1 MPRIHSKVNPMT
13 KRPLTAPAQRLEQL
27 PPYFYHGLNQRLAEL
42 RGRGVDVIRLD
53 AGSPDL
59 PPAPH
64 IIAALQRSAE
74 SPTHHGYQSYSGN
87 PEYRAAWADW
97 YGRRFGVELDA
108 DTEVLGLIG
117 SKEGVF
123 NLHLA
128 WVEAGEVVLVPDP
141 GYAPYTMGAR
151 FVGARVVTLPLLA
164 RNSYLPDLAA
174 IPEDA
179 LRAARVMW
187 LNYPNNPTGA
197 TAPLEF
203 FTEAV
208 ALARRYQFIVAHD
221 APYTEITYDGYR
233 APSVLQVPGA
243 KEVAIEFHSLS
254 KTYNMGGWRTGVVA
268 GNAAVVAALGNLNS
282 NISSGMFKGIQDAA
296 AAALTGDQTWTEA
309 RNAHYRRRR
318 DRVVEALRVAGL
330 TVEVPAGAIYVW
342 AQLPEGVDDEAYT
355 SALLEQTGVSLTPG
369 SIFGQAG
376 RGCIRVSLCLADERL
391 HEAMRRVSEFH
402 FST

>member
-1 MPRIHSKVNPMT
+1 
-13 KRPLTAPAQRLEQL
+13 
-27 PPYFYHGLNQRLAEL
+27 
-42 RGRGVDVIRLD
+42 
-53 AGSPDL
+53 
-59 PPAPH
+59 
-64 IIAALQRSAE
+64 
-74 SPTHHGYQSYSGN
+74 
-87 PEYRAAWADW
+87 
-97 YGRRFGVELDA
+97 
-108 DTEVLGLIG
+108 
-117 SKEGVF
+117 
-123 NLHLA
+123 
-128 WVEAGEVVLVPDP
+128 VEAGEVVLVPDP

-151 FVGARVVTLPLLA
+151 FVGARVVAMPLLA

-203 FTEAV
+203 FTEVV

-282 NISSGMFKGIQDAA
+282 NISSGMFKGIQEAA

-376 RGCIRVSLCLADERL
+376 RGYIRVSLCLADERL

>member
-1 MPRIHSKVNPMT
+1 MT

-27 PPYFYHGLNQRLAEL
+27 PPYFYHGLNLRLAEL
-42 RGRGVDVIRLD
+42 RQRGVDVIRMD

-64 IIAALQRSAE
+64 IIVALGRSAE
-74 SPTHHGYQSYSGN
+74 NPAHHGYQSYNGN
-87 PEYRAAWADW
+87 VEYRAAWAEW

-108 DTEVLGLIG
+108 NTEVLGLIG

-128 WVEAGEVVLVPDP
+128 CVDQGEVVLVPDP
-141 GYAPYTMGAR
+141 GYAPYTLGAQ

-164 RNSYLPDLAA
+164 RNHYLPDLAA
-174 IPEDA
+174 IPEET

-203 FTEAV
+203 FADV
-208 ALARRYQFIVAHD
+208 IALARRYSFIIAHD

-233 APSVLQVPGA
+233 APSLLQAPYA
-243 KEVAIEFHSLS
+243 KEVGIEFHSLS
-254 KTYNMGGWRTGVVA
+254 KTYNMGGWRTGVAV
-268 GNAAVVAALGNLNS
+268 GNAAVIAALGSLNS

-296 AAALTGDQTWTEA
+296 AAALTGDQAWTQA

-318 DRVVEALRVAGL
+318 DVVVEALRAAGL
-330 TVEVPAGAIYVW
+330 AVEVPAGAIYVW
-342 AQLPEGVDDEAYT
+342 AQLPEGVEDEAYT
-355 SALLEQTGVSLTPG
+355 SALLERTGVSLTPG
-369 SIFGQAG
+369 SIFGPAG
-376 RGCIRVSLCLADERL
+376 RGYIRVSLCLADERL
-391 HEAMRRVSEFH
+391 HEAMRRVREFR
-402 FST
+402 FE